1 MCNDMTRT
9 IVSWNVNGLRQ
20 RHAQHEFLPLFR
32 HNPDIV
38 CIQEAKTLREKIPD
52 EIRRLYGYHILC
64 APVPQGN
71 FTEVM
76 LFSRTRPVS
85 ARYGFG
91 TPATDG
97 EGRVIIADFESF
109 ILMNI
114 YFPLGI
120 GPVDTL
126 EHKLAFYDN
135 FLRCAEKFRDV
146 GRPVIICGDFSIA
159 HTDSDVESV
168 RKHAARQVGTMPAE
182 REKIDT
188 LIHMG
193 YTDVHRRSQPE
204 KGHYT
209 WWPNGF
215 KIPER
220 HLGRRLDYF
229 FANDRAKPFVED
241 TEILSGVE
249 GSDHCPILMDIGL

>member
-1 MCNDMTRT
+1 MTRT
-9 IVSWNVNGLRQ
+9 IVSWNVNGLRP
-20 RHAQHEFLPLFR
+20 RHAQNEFLPLFR

-52 EIRRLYGYHILC
+52 EIKRLHGYHIIC

-76 LFSRTRPVS
+76 LFSRTKPVS
-85 ARYGFG
+85 VRYGFG
-91 TPATDG
+91 TPPFDG
-97 EGRVIIADFESF
+97 EGRIILADFETF
-109 ILMNI
+109 VLVNI

-120 GPVDTL
+120 APVDTL

-135 FLRCAEKFRDV
+135 FLGCAGKLRHE
-146 GRPVIICGDFSIA
+146 GRPVILCGDFSIA
-159 HTDSDVESV
+159 HTDDDVESV
-168 RKHAARQVGTMPAE
+168 KKHAARQVGTTPAE
-182 REKIDT
+182 REKIAN
-188 LIHMG
+188 LINMG
-193 YTDVHRRSQPE
+193 YSDVHRIFLSG

-229 FANDRAKPFVED
+229 YANERAKTFIVD
-241 TEILSGVE
+241 AEILSGVE
-249 GSDHCPILMDIGL
+249 GSDHCPIQMDLEL